1 MKRILPM
8 ILALLCIPSN
18 TFAALKPQNILRGE
32 DGGLKTVEKVYV
44 LPVDESDEPIP
55 TEKFTEDG
63 IQYGFVRLERE
74 DNFRDDSVE
83 HSETAS
89 IKIKTNDTQAA
100 IAALGPTKEV
110 TTEDGYSGTLEAD
123 FSTLNIKSAGTGS
136 QSYDVK
142 ERRTYSDLDSADTSA
157 VPKTIEKDGLTLE
170 LTDIEWTSAASDSID
185 GQELAVRFTA
195 NAEYTGTGTRTY
207 SKGYIAS
214 VEYKGTVTKTVQD
227 SVTYTAVFIEVEQP
241 AKEDKNA
248 DKTEKGQINPLIC
261 LLFIPA
267 ALMLCV
273 VGCMVAKKIRSKREE

>member
-1 MKRILPM
+1 MKRILPL

-18 TFAALKPQNILRGE
+18 TFAALKPQNILRGQ

-44 LPVDESDEPIP
+44 LPVDETDEPIP
-55 TEKFTEDG
+55 TEKFTEGG

-74 DNFRDDSVE
+74 DNFRDDSIE

-89 IKIKTNDTQAA
+89 IKIKTNDTQVA
-100 IAALGPTKEV
+100 IAALAPTKEV
-110 TTEDGYSGTLEAD
+110 TTKDGYSGTLEAD

-142 ERRTYSDLDSADTSA
+142 ERRTYSDLDSADTSF
-157 VPKTIEKDGLTLE
+157 VPKTIEKDGLTLN
-170 LTDIEWTSAASDSID
+170 LSDIEWTSAASDSID

-214 VEYKGTVTKTVQD
+214 VEYKGTVTKTIQD
-227 SVTYTAVFIEVEQP
+227 SVTYTAVFIEVEQSV
-241 AKEDKNA
+241 KEDRNA
-248 DKTEKGQINPLIC
+248 DKTDKGQINPLIY

-273 VGCMVAKKIRSKREE
+273 IGYMVAKKIRSKREE